1 MVRLALS
8 FLGPFQACLDSSPVK
23 GFESDKVR
31 ALLAYLVVEAQQ
43 PHPRS
48 SLASLLWPEQPQDVA
63 LKNLRHVLYK
73 LRQVLGE
80 AESDESSYL
89 LVTTQTAQFNPAA
102 DFTLD
107 VTEFSRLVEACRT
120 HKHRRLAA
128 CGSCHLRLES
138 ATELYRGEFLA
149 GFSLPDSVEFEEWM
163 LLQREDLHQ
172 QATYALVHLAAY
184 LEARGDYA
192 KAAGYARRQIQLEP
206 WNEEAH
212 RHLMRL
218 LWFTNQRTAALAQYQ
233 ACRRILSEE
242 LGIEPS
248 AETDDLYR
256 RIKASSAGGPDAQA
270 EGEVV
275 RSRHNLPVQ
284 MTPFVGRNQERARIA
299 ERLESLDRRLLTL
312 VGPGGIGK
320 SRLALNAAADQ
331 LGAFQDGVYFVP
343 MASVEAD
350 NLIVSAI
357 AQALSLT
364 FFGKEDEESQL
375 LRHLADKEMLLV
387 IDNFEHL
394 LKGTGI
400 LLKIVERAPHVSLL
414 VTSRERLNSQAES
427 VMDIGGLPYPLS
439 ATGEDPHAISAEH
452 AGRYEAVRLFL
463 ERAWA
468 KQEDFSL
475 TEATTPAVVQIC
487 RIVGGLPLAI
497 ELAAVHVDNFTCAEI
512 AEAIQANIDFLATD
526 QRDVPTT
533 HSSIRAVFNYSW
545 AMLTEEEK
553 AAFRRLSV
561 FRGGWDN
568 EAAER
573 VADASRT
580 LLGSLASKSLI
591 RRATST
597 EGATIRNDIH
607 EVLRQYADEQLHSI
621 PAEMAA
627 TLQRH
632 AEYYLALAEEAEPHM
647 RDADQELWL
656 GRLDQ
661 EHANLQAAIRWAVE
675 SEHLEIGLRLGG
687 ALWQFWVMHAHYAT
701 GRALLSSFDLQRAEH
716 TATWAKALFGA
727 GRLALQQGDQVSAQQ
742 YLEQSLTLYRELS
755 DGASVRKVIIE
766 QARTYLKLGNYPRA
780 EELASE
786 ALQMAREACDFQVMA
801 SALTHLGH
809 IAANHNDYARAR
821 ELYTECL
828 QLHRSMED
836 KWGIAWI
843 LTNLGNLIHSDG
855 GDSESGRRLVEES
868 LSIRRELGDKW
879 GVAASLTSLGNFAAE
894 AGEYSKSR
902 EYITQGLALR
912 CEIGDAWAIS
922 ESLIY
927 YGFLEYS
934 EGNFRQA
941 LDRWGQGLAQTHAQ
955 HNYFFMAY
963 CLAGLAAAT
972 MKNGNIEQAVTLAGA
987 VSTLLDNLGVRLSR
1001 AFQRLYDEV
1010 VSAGRAELGEARWAL
1025 AWASGTT
1032 MPLSSVYPVEAAP

>member
-1 MVRLALS
+1 MRLALS
-8 FLGPFQACLDSSPVK
+8 FLGPFQASLDPLPLK

-31 ALLAYLVVEAQQ
+31 ALLAYLVVEAEQ
-43 PHPRS
+43 PQPRS

-73 LRQVLGE
+73 LRQVLGD
-80 AESDESSYL
+80 AESDENSYL
-89 LVTTQTAQFNPAA
+89 LVNTQTAQFNPAA
-102 DFTLD
+102 DFALD
-107 VTEFSRLVEACRT
+107 MIEFSGLVEACRS
-120 HKHRRLAA
+120 HKHRRLDA
-128 CGSCHLRLES
+128 CGSCHLRLER

-172 QATYALVHLAAY
+172 QATYTLIHLAAY
-184 LEARGDYA
+184 LEAHGDYA

-218 LWFTNQRTAALAQYQ
+218 LWFTKQRTAALAQYQ

-248 AETDDLYR
+248 TQTDDLYR
-256 RIKASSAGGPDAQA
+256 RIKASSTGGPDVQA
-270 EGEVV
+270 EGEGA

-284 MTPFVGRNQERARIA
+284 MTPFVGRDQERARIA

-312 VGPGGIGK
+312 VGPGGSGK

-331 LGAFQDGVYFVP
+331 LGAFEDGVYYVP
-343 MASVEAD
+343 VASVEAS

-357 AQALSLT
+357 AQALTLT
-364 FFGKEDEESQL
+364 FSGKEDEESQL
-375 LRHLADKEMLLV
+375 LRYLADKEMLLV

-400 LLKIVERAPHVSLL
+400 LLKIIERAPRLSLL
-414 VTSRERLNSQAES
+414 VTSRERLNSQAGS
-427 VMDIGGLPYPLS
+427 VMDVGGLPYPPPVP
-439 ATGEDPHAISAEH
+439 GEDLHAISPEE
-452 AGRYEAVRLFL
+452 AGQYEAVRLFL

-497 ELAAVHVDNFTCAEI
+497 ELAAVHVGNFTCAEI

-526 QRDVPTT
+526 QRDVRAT

-545 AMLTEEEK
+545 ALLTEEEK
-553 AAFRRLSV
+553 AVFRKVSV

-573 VADASRT
+573 VGGASRT

-591 RRATST
+591 RRSTST

-607 EVLRQYADEQLHSI
+607 EVLRQYADEQLYN
-621 PAEMAA
+621 MASEKGA

-632 AEYYLALAEEAEPHM
+632 AEYYLALAEEAEPNL
-647 RDADQELWL
+647 RGANQELWL
-656 GRLDQ
+656 GRLDR

-675 SEHLEIGLRLGG
+675 SGHLEMGLRLGG
-687 ALWQFWVMHAHYAT
+687 ALLPFWVMHAHYAT

-716 TATWAKALFGA
+716 TPAWANALFGA
-727 GRLALQQGDQVSAQQ
+727 GRLALQQGDHDSAYQ
-742 YLEQSLTLYRELS
+742 YLEQSLTLYRELG
-755 DGASVRKVIIE
+755 DEVAVRKVMID
-766 QARTYLKLGNYPRA
+766 QARAYLRHGNYPRA

-786 ALQMAREACDFQVMA
+786 ALRIARAARDVQVMT

-809 IAANHNDYARAR
+809 IAANHNDYARAH

-828 QLHRSMED
+828 QLYRSMKD
-836 KWGIAWI
+836 KWGISWM
-843 LTNLGNLIHSDG
+843 LTSLGNLTHSEG
-855 GDSESGRRLVEES
+855 GDTESARRLVEES
-868 LSIRRELGDKW
+868 LVIRRELGDKW
-879 GVAASLTSLGNFAAE
+879 GIAASLTSLGNFAAE
-894 AGEYSKSR
+894 AGEYIESR

-912 CEIGDAWAIS
+912 REIGDSWAIS

-927 YGFLEYS
+927 FGFLEYS

-941 LDRWGQGLAQTHAQ
+941 ISRWEQGLAQTYAQ
-955 HNYFFMAY
+955 QNYFFMSY
-963 CLAGLAAAT
+963 CLTGLASAT
-972 MKNGNIEQAVTLAGA
+972 LKTGNTEQAVTLAGT
-987 VSTLLDNLGVRLSR
+987 VSMLLTTLNVHLSR

-1010 VSAGRAELGEARWAL
+1010 VSVGRAELGDARWSL
-1025 AWASGTT
+1025 AWATGTT
-1032 MPLSSVYPVEAAP
+1032 MSLDSMYAIEAIP